1 MTKKELM
8 RQYKADGHT
17 AKEVA
22 IKFGVSR
29 EYASRICSGINPQ
42 NKRRSVED
50 MLDGFEYVGNYTGA
64 DGTVDIRCKT
74 CGTITTRS
82 MITVRHNN
90 VRCRECEKKN
100 AEERNRLKQ
109 IEHERHQL
117 EHERE
122 RARKSKAVQIS
133 FKPCAECGKL
143 FIPKH
148 GNQMTCSVICSR
160 KRINRKKDRRIN
172 INNTIDNDIT
182 LSKLFNRDGGVCY
195 LCGCRC
201 NWDDSTQDGNGYTII
216 GNTYPTIEHVIP
228 ISKGGMHSWSNV
240 KLACYHCNTIKGNA
254 YPLVHKKQH

>member
-109 IEHERHQL
+109 IEHEREQI
-117 EHERE
+117 ERERE
-122 RARKSKAVQIS
+122 RARKSKAVQIC

-148 GNQMTCSVICSR
+148 PTYICCSDICSR
-160 KRINRKKDRRIN
+160 KRANRRKDRRIN
-172 INNTIDNDIT
+172 KANTIDKDIT
-182 LSKLFNRDGGVCY
+182 LTKLFKRDNGKCY
-195 LCGCRC
+195 LCGTDCDW
-201 NWDDSTQDGNGYTII
+201 NNKILDGNGNTII
-216 GNTYPTIEHVIP
+216 GNNYPTIEHVKP
-228 ISKGGMHSWSNV
+228 LANGGMHAWSNV
-240 KLACYHCNTIKGNA
+240 KLACFKCNTMKGATPLIKFLSN
-254 YPLVHKKQH
+254 